1 MVMKRILSVFLATLM
16 FTMLAACGSS
26 AKAETTSTQ
35 AVTEAQ
41 TAAAQITAA
50 ETTAAAQTQ
59 AAETTA
65 AAQTQA
71 AQTTAAAGPSPSC
84 RSG

>member
-1 MVMKRILSVFLATLM
+1 MKKILSVVLATIM
-16 FTMLAACGSS
+16 FTMLAACGSN

>member
-1 MVMKRILSVFLATLM
+1 MKRILSVFLATFM

-50 ETTAAAQTQ
+50 ESTAAAQTQ

-65 AAQTQA
+65 AAPRGVISPA
-71 AQTTAAAGPSPSC
+71 AVGRRCGHA
-84 RSG
+84 